1 MFCKPCA
8 TSVGVKMEQQ
18 EIQVRTALWMRSV
31 AVGLGALLAV
41 AVASPDAVRAAQSA
55 SPPAAAN
62 AASNAAAASE
72 AETFVQTSIDAGFA
86 ILNNKQLDAR
96 EREKRFREFLFSL
109 VDTKRIA
116 AFTLGP
122 YVRGASS
129 GDMDK
134 FLAAYDNFVAALFQ
148 GYFDWYKGEALRVSS
163 STARSADDV
172 VVSADIVAPNGGRKF
187 RTAFRVRLDSA
198 GRKVVTDFQFEGAW
212 FALSQRAD
220 FTAYMQRHDGDF
232 AGLTAELDKRTQRF
246 QKDWAPPAGG

>member
-1 MFCKPCA
+1 MFCKRCA
-8 TSVGVKMEQQ
+8 TSVGVNMEQQ
-18 EIQVRTALWMRSV
+18 ETYVRTALWVRSV
-31 AVGLGALLAV
+31 AVGFCTLLAV
-41 AVASPDAVRAAQSA
+41 VAASPDALRAAQTA
-55 SPPAAAN
+55 SPSAAAK
-62 AASNAAAASE
+62 APATAAAASE
-72 AETFVQTSIDAGFA
+72 AETFVQTNIDNGFA
-86 ILNNKQLDAR
+86 ILNNKQLDAQ
-96 EREKRFREFLFSL
+96 ERVRRFREFLFSL

-122 YVRGASS
+122 YVRGASG
-129 GDMDK
+129 GDMEK

-172 VVSADIVAPNGGRKF
+172 VVSADIIAPNGGRRF

-212 FALSQRAD
+212 FALNQRAD
-220 FTAYMQRHDGDF
+220 FTSYLQRHDGDF